1 MDNFAANN
9 YLGPVGGANAI
20 IKSKRKY
27 FLNLTSNCYHL
38 LGFTQNQDN
47 LVVVRPQTPE
57 QKIKTCLNC
66 GNMEDFIKGL

>member
-27 FLNLTSNCYHL
+27 SPSNL
-38 LGFTQNQDN
+38 
-47 LVVVRPQTPE
+47 
-57 QKIKTCLNC
+57 KIVTIC
-66 GNMEDFIKGL
+66 